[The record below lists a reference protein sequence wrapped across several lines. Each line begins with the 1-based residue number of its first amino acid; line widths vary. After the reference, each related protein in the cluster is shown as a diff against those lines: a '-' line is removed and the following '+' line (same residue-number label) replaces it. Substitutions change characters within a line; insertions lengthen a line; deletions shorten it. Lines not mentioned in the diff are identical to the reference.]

1 MDQFAQNVRFAFRT
15 LGSNQMF
22 AAFAIL
28 TLGLGIG
35 ANTAIFSVIDGV
47 LLKPLPYADSER
59 LVVLQQSSQAAARQN
74 PAVAVKELYDYREQT
89 QSFDAL
95 VEYHQMNFDLI
106 RKGNPDRVNTGVVSH
121 DFFNVL
127 GIRPVYGR
135 TFVADDDR
143 PGADAV
149 LVLSHSYWQK
159 AFGGDPS
166 VVGRVVQMNDRPHTI
181 VGVLPAVAL
190 YPQEN
195 DVYMPVS
202 ACPFRAASEKRLAAN
217 RRTFSA
223 LTVFGKLKP
232 GISLEQSAGDVAR
245 AAARFVSG
253 DPAAYKA
260 LSGFSAGTAL
270 VRSELTKT
278 ARPLLLILLGT
289 TGIVL
294 LIACSNVANLSLAR
308 LLRRERELAV
318 RAALGAG
325 RRQLIAQLL
334 TESTLLSVAGGVVG
348 LLFAGSTLSMLTA
361 FVGRFTSRTHDI
373 AIDPRVL
380 VFTIL
385 LSIATGVLFGI
396 LPALSSRADLNSA
409 MKQSSRGA
417 TESPARRRVQ
427 HGLIVGQVA
436 IAVVLLVGAG
446 LLLASFYRLQQVD
459 GGYRADHVVS
469 AEAFPNFTK
478 YPNTAQ
484 QVQFYDAA
492 VARMSS
498 LPGVVSVAVTNAV
511 PLSAITPGANPIL
524 IKGET
529 DAASE
534 HRPTAD
540 LNVSSPMYFSTLGIP
555 VVDGRDFT
563 VADKTGTPPVAIV
576 NQTMAKYWHGHSPL
590 GAQISPDN
598 GQNWLTIVGVAG
610 DTRQY
615 GVGHD
620 VVPELFVPMAQAG
633 VGGGRFVVRT
643 QDDPAAFATTLVDS
657 VHAVDPDMPVK
668 NVVTLTELREQALE
682 TPRITAALL
691 SVFAVLAL
699 VVTLAGIGGVI
710 AMSVTHRLKEFGVRM
725 ALGASRSQILRAVL
739 AQGLTLVGAGLVVG
753 LLLSIAATRVLAT
766 YLYDTRPWDPV
777 TMVLVCSVC
786 VVTGIVSC
794 LGPAWRATNADPLTT
809 LRAE

>member
-1 MDQFAQNVRFAFRT
+1 MDQLAQNVRFAFRT
-15 LGSNQMF
+15 LAANQMF

-59 LVVLQQSSQAAARQN
+59 LVVVRQSSLAAARQN

-89 QSFDAL
+89 RSFDAL

-135 TFVADDDR
+135 TFVAGDDL

-149 LVLSHSYWQK
+149 LVLSHSYWEK

-202 ACPFRAASEKRLAAN
+202 ACPFRAAAEKRLAAN
-217 RRTFSA
+217 RRTFSG

-232 GISLEQSAGDVAR
+232 GVTLEQSAGDVAR
-245 AAARFVSG
+245 AAARFVAG
-253 DPAAYKA
+253 DPKAYQP

-270 VRSELTKT
+270 VRLELTKN

-334 TESTLLSVAGGVVG
+334 TESTLLAVAGGAVG

-361 FVGRFTSRTHDI
+361 FVARFTARTNDI

-385 LSIATGVLFGI
+385 LSVATGVLFGI
-396 LPALSSRADLNSA
+396 LPALSSRADLVSA
-409 MKQSSRGA
+409 MKQGGKGA
-417 TESPARRRVQ
+417 TESPGRRHVQ
-427 HGLIVGQVA
+427 HALIVGQVA
-436 IAVVLLVGAG
+436 VAVVLLVGAG

-459 GGYRADHVVS
+459 GGYQGDHVVS

-478 YPNTAQ
+478 YPNNARQT
-484 QVQFYDAA
+484 QFYDAA
-492 VARMSS
+492 VQRISS

-529 DAASE
+529 DAASQ

-540 LNVSSPMYFSTLGIP
+540 LNISSPQYFSTLGIP
-555 VVDGRDFT
+555 IVEGRDFT
-563 VADKTGTPPVAIV
+563 VADKADAPPVAII
-576 NQTMAKYWHGHSPL
+576 NQTMARYWHGRSAL
-590 GAQISPDN
+590 GAQISADN
-598 GQNWLTIVGVAG
+598 GQTWFTVVGVAG

-615 GVGHD
+615 GVGHEI
-620 VVPELFVPMAQAG
+620 VPELFTPMAQTPI
-633 VGGGRFVVRT
+633 GGGRFIVRT
-643 QDDPAAFATTLVDS
+643 QGDPASFASTLVDS

-668 NVVTLTELREQALE
+668 NVLTLGELREKALE

-691 SVFAVLAL
+691 SVFALLAL

-725 ALGASRSQILRAVL
+725 ALGASPAQILRGVL
-739 AQGLTLVGAGLVVG
+739 TQGLTLVGIGLTAG
-753 LLLSIAATRVLAT
+753 LLLSMAATRVLAT

-777 TMVLVCSVC
+777 TLLLVCSVC
-786 VVTGIVSC
+786 VLTGLVSC
-794 LGPAWRATNADPLTT
+794 VGPAWRATNADPLAT
-809 LRAE
+809 LKAE